1 MLQHQASACAM
12 RGWMQVAA
20 ALICGAADTEQCKPL
35 LLRYVHYLFNKNIRP
50 KFKFLAY
57 F

>member
-1 MLQHQASACAM
+1 M